1 MYLTPYAWIAVGS
14 IFAFSVTTIK
24 IGDRNDENKN
34 HIRTMYTRDKGWRLF
49 GLALAIQILFIGAN
63 YLAMMS

>member
-24 IGDRNDENKN
+24 IGDQNDEKQKSYKN
-34 HIRTMYTRDKGWRLF
+34 DVHKR
-49 GLALAIQILFIGAN
+49 
-63 YLAMMS
+63 